1 MTRTAVQRHPD
12 PLRAGVYLRRRFRQ
26 LAPQWLAMGL
36 VTALLIMVVTPMNSF
51 RETIRANQYLMNA
64 FTVVT
69 PYGEPAFDSTL
80 TALLE
85 RNPSLERQV
94 PVKVAWVR
102 YPMLIG
108 ETFCPLIL
116 TDPAEGEALVTRLGL
131 ALVEGRFP
139 HKGRREIVL
148 HEDVAHAKRL
158 AVGDR
163 VGPVVERTE
172 VGGMFEIVGLL
183 RGPGRIAI
191 GTIGTGLG
199 SRFLDA
205 RLPAYVL
212 VYARPG
218 GKAASD
224 AYLRGLRTA
233 DTLALQVVDA
243 EYVRARTE
251 EALKNLPVLA
261 AFLTLVTSGAVA
273 VVVVLLNLMAFQARA
288 DEFAVL
294 LAVGQPRSRLARK
307 IAAEC
312 GLLAGVAWI
321 LGVSVG
327 IGAMMLYARYALGP
341 RGIVM
346 QPLDPRPLA
355 LSLSVPIIAAVTSV
369 AVLWRRLRGLD
380 PVAVI
385 ERRFI

>member
-1 MTRTAVQRHPD
+1 
-12 PLRAGVYLRRRFRQ
+12 
-26 LAPQWLAMGL
+26 MGL
-36 VTALLIMVVTPMNSF
+36 VTALLIMVTTPMNSF
-51 RETIRANQYLMNA
+51 RETIRANQYLMSA

-80 TALLE
+80 TTLLE
-85 RNPSLERQV
+85 RNPTLERQV

-116 TDPAEGEALVTRLGL
+116 TDPEEGSALLTRLGL

-139 HKGRREIVL
+139 RRGRREIVL

-183 RGPGRIAI
+183 RGPGRIAV
-191 GTIGTGLG
+191 GTIGGGLG

-205 RLPAYVL
+205 RLPAYML
-212 VYARPG
+212 VYATPG

-224 AYLRGLRTA
+224 AYLHALRTEDA
-233 DTLALQVVDA
+233 PALQVVDA

-261 AFLTLVTSGAVA
+261 AFLMVVTSAAVA
-273 VVVVLLNLMAFQARA
+273 VVVALLNLMAFQARA

-294 LAVGQPRSRLARK
+294 LAIGQPRSRLARK
-307 IAAEC
+307 VAAEC
-312 GLLAGVAWI
+312 GLLAASAWI
-321 LGVSVG
+321 LGVGVG
-327 IGAMMLYARYALGP
+327 VGAMIAYARYALGP

-346 QPLDPRPLA
+346 RPLDPQPLA
-355 LSLSVPIIAAVTSV
+355 LSLGIPVIAAVTSV
-369 AVLWRRLRGLD
+369 VVLWRRLRGLD

-385 ERRFI
+385 ERRFA

>member
-1 MTRTAVQRHPD
+1 MTVASRSD
-12 PLRAGVYLRRRFRQ
+12 PLRPGLYLRRRFRQ

-51 RETIRANQYLMNA
+51 RETIRANQLLMNA

-69 PYGEPAFDSTL
+69 PYGDPVFDSTL

-85 RNPSLERQV
+85 RNPFLQREL

-116 TDPAEGEALVTRLGL
+116 TDPEEGNALAARLDLVL
-131 ALVEGRFP
+131 AEGRFP
-139 HKGRREIVL
+139 RKGRREIVL

-158 AVGDR
+158 TVGDR

-172 VGGMFEIVGLL
+172 VGGMFEIVGFL

-191 GTIGTGLG
+191 GTMGTGLG

-205 RLPAYVL
+205 RLPAYML
-212 VYARPG
+212 VYATPG

-224 AYLRGLRTA
+224 AYLRGLRA
-233 DTLALQVVDA
+233 EDAPALQVVDA

-261 AFLTLVTSGAVA
+261 AFLTLVTSAAVA
-273 VVVVLLNLMAFQARA
+273 IVVALLNLMAFQARA

-294 LAVGQPRSRLARK
+294 LAIGQSRSRLARK

-312 GLLAGVAWI
+312 GLVAGFAWI

-346 QPLDPRPLA
+346 QPLDPQPLA
-355 LSLSVPIIAAVTSV
+355 LSLGIPIIAAVSSV

-385 ERRFI
+385 ERRFT